1 MSNICVMSKLTTIV
15 ALAWMMVGSTAL
27 VKADDTPLGK
37 EMGAMND
44 AFKALSKETDPV
56 KGAALAR
63 EAAEAS
69 LKGIPLTPEF
79 ITDMIPDPKEKAKA
93 VADYRK
99 MMAQAFIVF
108 CDIETA
114 FIDGKMDDVA
124 KLVKDAKALKK
135 EGHNKYIEEE

>member
-1 MSNICVMSKLTTIV
+1 MSKLTTIV

-99 MMAQAFIVF
+99 MMAQALTIQNFIWLF
-108 CDIETA
+108 SDMQPARSLPCQI
-114 FIDGKMDDVA
+114 
-124 KLVKDAKALKK
+124 L
-135 EGHNKYIEEE
+135 NQ

>member
-1 MSNICVMSKLTTIV
+1 MTKLTTIV
-15 ALAWMMVGSTAL
+15 ALAWMMMGSIAL

-37 EMGAMND
+37 EMETMND
-44 AFKALSKETDPV
+44 AFKALSKEKDPT

-63 EAAEAS
+63 EAAEAV
-69 LKGIPLTPEF
+69 LKGIPLTPDF
-79 ITDMIPDPKEKAKA
+79 ILDMIPDPKEKAKA

-114 FIDGKMDDVA
+114 FIDGKIDDVA
-124 KLVKDAKALKK
+124 KLVLDAKALKK
-135 EGHNKYIEEE
+135 EGHKKYIEEE

>member
-1 MSNICVMSKLTTIV
+1 MSKLTTIV

-69 LKGIPLTPEF
+69 LKGIPLTPVF

>member
-1 MSNICVMSKLTTIV
+1 VSNICVMSKLTTIV

-114 FIDGKMDDVA
+114 FIDGKTEDVA

>member
-1 MSNICVMSKLTTIV
+1 
-15 ALAWMMVGSTAL
+15 
-27 VKADDTPLGK
+27 
-37 EMGAMND
+37 MND

-56 KGAALAR
+56 KGAELAR
-63 EAAEAS
+63 EAAEAT
-69 LKGIPLTPEF
+69 LKGISLTPDF
-79 ITDMIPDPKEKAKA
+79 IQDMIPDPKEKSKA

>member
-1 MSNICVMSKLTTIV
+1 
-15 ALAWMMVGSTAL
+15 
-27 VKADDTPLGK
+27 
-37 EMGAMND
+37 
-44 AFKALSKETDPV
+44 
-56 KGAALAR
+56 
-63 EAAEAS
+63 
-69 LKGIPLTPEF
+69 
-79 ITDMIPDPKEKAKA
+79 
-93 VADYRK
+93 